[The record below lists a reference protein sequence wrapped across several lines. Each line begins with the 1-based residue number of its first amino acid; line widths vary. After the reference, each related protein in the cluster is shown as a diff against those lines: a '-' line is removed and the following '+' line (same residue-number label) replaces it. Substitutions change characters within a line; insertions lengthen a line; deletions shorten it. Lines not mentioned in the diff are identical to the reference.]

1 MVLPIINCEG
11 TIWLS
16 IKFQLLIIHI
26 KYYPKPKCLFIIR
39 FIFIV
44 ELGIVLIIL
53 IDYLYY
59 RYRHG
64 FSYIYEL
71 DKGE

>member
-1 MVLPIINCEG
+1 MKIIFFK
-11 TIWLS
+11 LS
-16 IKFQLLIIHI
+16 IDQVSLIF
-26 KYYPKPKCLFIIR
+26 FIVR

-53 IDYLYY
+53 IDYIYY